1 MILPYPVLRKLL
13 FLVPGES
20 AHELGLHGLD
30 ALLRLRLHGLLAV
43 QPPPDPVRCMGLEF
57 PHAVGLAAGFDKNG
71 EYIDALAALGFAF
84 IEIGTVTPRPQP
96 GNPQPR
102 LFRIPQAEALINR
115 MGFNNRGVAHL
126 CERVRA
132 SSYRGVLG
140 INIGKNKDTP
150 LERADEDYLY
160 CLEQV
165 YPLASYITINLS
177 SPNTPGLRDLQFG
190 EPMERLLGVLV
201 RRRDELAECHGKS
214 VPLALKVAPDLA
226 DEDIDHI
233 ADAVRRARIDALIAT
248 NTTVARAGVEGF
260 PGAQEAGGL
269 SGAPLTQRADAVMA
283 RLAARLGGEVP
294 LIGAGGIM
302 SAEAAAQRMRS
313 GARLVQLYT
322 GFIYHGPALI
332 ARAASAIARERAALA
347 RRCPQ

>member
-1 MILPYPVLRKLL
+1 
-13 FLVPGES
+13 
-20 AHELGLHGLD
+20 
-30 ALLRLRLHGLLAV
+30 
-43 QPPPDPVRCMGLEF
+43 
-57 PHAVGLAAGFDKNG
+57 
-71 EYIDALAALGFAF
+71 
-84 IEIGTVTPRPQP
+84 
-96 GNPQPR
+96 
-102 LFRIPQAEALINR
+102 NR
-115 MGFNNRGVAHL
+115 MGFNNRGVAYL
-126 CERVRA
+126 CERVRD

-160 CLEQV
+160 CLERV

-201 RRRDELAECHGKS
+201 RRRDELAERHGKS

-248 NTTVARAGVEGF
+248 NTTVARTGVEGL

-269 SGAPLTQRADAVMA
+269 SGAPLTQRAHAVMV

-294 LIGAGGIM
+294 LIGAGDIM
-302 SAEAAAQRMRS
+302 SAEAAAQRVRS

-332 ARAASAIARERAALA
+332 ARAASVIAHERAASM